1 MLMERNGIDKLK
13 KVSIIL
19 PLVVAVI
26 FNSSVAAIDRENNS
40 KLSCGIDS
48 YYVKDMV
55 AQDNHIWLLLHDNS
69 IGKDAVACINEK
81 TLELQACYRSG
92 EDLEDEMIIQNMSVQ
107 PNGSVWLDLFY
118 PKNPKGLQY
127 SLFILQD
134 NVNVAA
140 ASNVVL
146 CENIALWENGSSL
159 CYWDSDEIVKSVDI
173 PADTEPYAIS
183 ALNGRP
189 CFVDAYTGKVF
200 LLNEH
205 GKWINQYS
213 IPVSDN
219 KVLPQ
224 GFVDFYASMTSCG
237 NEVYLSYLVGPEK
250 SNSLNRGGLV
260 RLSDGKRLG
269 DTAGLIVHAKKQN
282 DDSVQLYMTNGFSD
296 NSKLKEYQQLSIKS
310 DTITEARAFQQDG
323 DNTAIY
329 LPAEWQYRDNLGR
342 LWGWSETIRNSITCI
357 DTDSLTDTDSKFS
370 ASTDYYGFL
379 DADESA
385 WYGSQQQGVIKSVVQ
400 LGIMNGYTDG
410 TFHPIGNITLSE
422 AIKMAAVVHATCNN
436 QTISFSASDGGKWY
450 DAYLNYCV
458 KNRIVS
464 SDEYSS
470 LDAYATRAQ
479 IAHIFAKA
487 TSDFAVVNDIDYDY
501 IPDVSERSEYADE
514 ILALYRAGIST
525 GDERTRAFRPSDTI
539 TRAEAAAIISRVA
552 LPTTRIK
559 IV

>member
-1 MLMERNGIDKLK
+1 MERSGIDKLK
-13 KVSIIL
+13 KACIIL

-48 YYVKDMV
+48 YYVKDMIS
-55 AQDNHIWLLLHDNS
+55 QDDHIWLLLHDSS
-69 IGKDAVACINEK
+69 IDKDAVACINEK

-146 CENIALWENGSSL
+146 CENVALWENGSSL

-173 PADTEPYAIS
+173 PAGTEPYAIS

-219 KVLPQ
+219 MVLPQ
-224 GFVDFYASMTSCG
+224 EFVNFYASMTSCG

-310 DTITEARAFQQDG
+310 DTITKVRAFQQGG
-323 DNTAIY
+323 DNAAIY
-329 LPAEWQYRDNLGR
+329 LPAEWQYMDNLGR
-342 LWGWSETIRNSITCI
+342 LWGWSEKIRNSITCI
-357 DTDSLTDTDSKFS
+357 DTDSLTDSDTKFS
-370 ASTDYYGFL
+370 TSTDYYGFL

-436 QTISFSASDGGKWY
+436 QRISFSASDDGKWY

-464 SDEYSS
+464 SGEYSS

-514 ILALYRAGIST
+514 ILALYRAGILT

>member
-1 MLMERNGIDKLK
+1 MERNGIDKLK
-13 KVSIIL
+13 KACIIL

-26 FNSSVAAIDRENNS
+26 FNSSVAAIDCENNS

-48 YYVKDMV
+48 YYVKDII
-55 AQDNHIWLLLHDNS
+55 AQDNHIWFLLHDNS
-69 IGKDAVACINEK
+69 IGKDAVACINET

-146 CENIALWENGSSL
+146 CENVALWENGSSL

-224 GFVDFYASMTSCG
+224 EFVNFYASMTSCG

-501 IPDVSERSEYADE
+501 ISDVSERSEYADE
-514 ILALYRAGIST
+514 ILALYRAGILT

>member
-1 MLMERNGIDKLK
+1 MERNGIDKLK
-13 KVSIIL
+13 KACIIL

-92 EDLEDEMIIQNMSVQ
+92 EDLEDEMIVQNMSVQ

-118 PKNPKGLQY
+118 PKNPKCSQY

-224 GFVDFYASMTSCG
+224 EFVNFYASMTSCG

-250 SNSLNRGGLV
+250 SNSLNAGGLV

-310 DTITEARAFQQDG
+310 DAITKVRAFQQDG
-323 DNTAIY
+323 DNAAIY

-357 DTDSLTDTDSKFS
+357 DTDSLIDSDTKFS
-370 ASTDYYGFL
+370 TSTDYYGFL

-470 LDAYATRAQ
+470 LDAHATRAQ

-514 ILALYRAGIST
+514 ILALYRAGILT

>member
-1 MLMERNGIDKLK
+1 MERNGIDKLK
-13 KVSIIL
+13 KACIIL

-40 KLSCGIDS
+40 KLSCEIDS
-48 YYVKDMV
+48 YYVKDMI
-55 AQDNHIWLLLHDNS
+55 AQDDHIWLLLHDSS
-69 IGKDAVACINEK
+69 IDKDAVACINEK

-146 CENIALWENGSSL
+146 CENVALWENGSSL

-224 GFVDFYASMTSCG
+224 EFVNFYASMTSCG

-310 DTITEARAFQQDG
+310 DAITKVRAFQQDG
-323 DNTAIY
+323 DNAAIY

-501 IPDVSERSEYADE
+501 ISDVSERSEYADE
-514 ILALYRAGIST
+514 ILALYRAGILT

>member
-1 MLMERNGIDKLK
+1 MERNGIDKLK
-13 KVSIIL
+13 KACIIL

-48 YYVKDMV
+48 YYVKDMI
-55 AQDNHIWLLLHDNS
+55 AQDDHIWLLLHDSS
-69 IGKDAVACINEK
+69 IDKDAVACINEK

-118 PKNPKGLQY
+118 PKNPKGSQY

-146 CENIALWENGSSL
+146 CENVALWENGSSL

-224 GFVDFYASMTSCG
+224 EFVNFYASMTSCG

-269 DTAGLIVHAKKQN
+269 DTAGLIAHAKKQN

-501 IPDVSERSEYADE
+501 ISDVSERSEYADE
-514 ILALYRAGIST
+514 ILALYRAGILT

>member
-1 MLMERNGIDKLK
+1 MERNRIDKLK
-13 KVSIIL
+13 KACIIL
-19 PLVVAVI
+19 LLVVAVI
-26 FNSSVAAIDRENNS
+26 FNSSVAAIDCEKNS

-48 YYVKDMV
+48 YYVKDMI

-118 PKNPKGLQY
+118 PKNPKCSQY

-146 CENIALWENGSSL
+146 CENVALWENGSSL

-224 GFVDFYASMTSCG
+224 EFVNFYASMTSCG

-250 SNSLNRGGLV
+250 SNSLNAGGLV

-310 DTITEARAFQQDG
+310 DTITEVRAFQQDG
-323 DNTAIY
+323 DNAAIY

-357 DTDSLTDTDSKFS
+357 DTDSLTDSDTKFS
-370 ASTDYYGFL
+370 TSTDYYGFL

-487 TSDFAVVNDIDYDY
+487 TSDFAVVNDVDYDY

-514 ILALYRAGIST
+514 ILALYRAGILT

>member
-1 MLMERNGIDKLK
+1 MERNGIDKLK
-13 KVSIIL
+13 KACIIL

-48 YYVKDMV
+48 YYVKDMI
-55 AQDNHIWLLLHDNS
+55 AQDDHIWLLLHDSS
-69 IGKDAVACINEK
+69 IDKDAVACINEK

-146 CENIALWENGSSL
+146 CENVALWENGSSL

-224 GFVDFYASMTSCG
+224 EFVNFYASMTSCG

-310 DTITEARAFQQDG
+310 DTITKVRAFQQGG
-323 DNTAIY
+323 DNAAIY

-501 IPDVSERSEYADE
+501 ISDVSERSEYADE
-514 ILALYRAGIST
+514 ILALYRAGILT

>member
-1 MLMERNGIDKLK
+1 MERNGIDKLK
-13 KVSIIL
+13 KACIIL

-48 YYVKDMV
+48 YYVKDMI
-55 AQDNHIWLLLHDNS
+55 AQDDHIWLLLHDNS

-118 PKNPKGLQY
+118 PKNPKGSQY
-127 SLFILQD
+127 SFFILQD

-146 CENIALWENGSSL
+146 CENVALWGNGGSL

-173 PADTEPYAIS
+173 PASTEPYAIS

-224 GFVDFYASMTSCG
+224 EFVNFYASMTSCG

-357 DTDSLTDTDSKFS
+357 DTDSLTDSDTKFS
-370 ASTDYYGFL
+370 TSTDYYGFL

-436 QTISFSASDGGKWY
+436 QTISFSASDGGEWY

-487 TSDFAVVNDIDYDY
+487 TSDFAVVNDVDYDY

-514 ILALYRAGIST
+514 ILALYRAGILT
-525 GDERTRAFRPSDTI
+525 GDERTRAFRPFDTI

>member
-1 MLMERNGIDKLK
+1 MERNGIDKLK
-13 KVSIIL
+13 KACIIL

-48 YYVKDMV
+48 YYVKDMI
-55 AQDNHIWLLLHDNS
+55 AQDDHIWLLLHDSS
-69 IGKDAVACINEK
+69 IDKDAVACINEK

-118 PKNPKGLQY
+118 PKNPKGSQY

-146 CENIALWENGSSL
+146 CENVALWENGSSL

-224 GFVDFYASMTSCG
+224 EFVNFYASMTSCG

-310 DTITEARAFQQDG
+310 DTITEVRAFQQGG
-323 DNTAIY
+323 DNAAIY

-357 DTDSLTDTDSKFS
+357 DTDSLTDSDSKFS

-514 ILALYRAGIST
+514 ILALYRAGILT

>member
-1 MLMERNGIDKLK
+1 MERNGIDKLK
-13 KVSIIL
+13 KACIIL

-118 PKNPKGLQY
+118 PKNPKCSQY

-224 GFVDFYASMTSCG
+224 EFVNFYASMTSCG

-250 SNSLNRGGLV
+250 SNSLNTGGLV

-310 DTITEARAFQQDG
+310 DTITKVRAFQQGG
-323 DNTAIY
+323 DNAAIY
-329 LPAEWQYRDNLGR
+329 LPAEWQYMDNLGR

-357 DTDSLTDTDSKFS
+357 DTDSLTDSDTKFS
-370 ASTDYYGFL
+370 TSTDYYGFL

-479 IAHIFAKA
+479 IAHFFAKA
-487 TSDFAVVNDIDYDY
+487 TSDFAVVNDVDYDY

-514 ILALYRAGIST
+514 ILSLYRAGILT

-552 LPTTRIK
+552 LPTMRIK

>member
-1 MLMERNGIDKLK
+1 MERNGIDKLK
-13 KVSIIL
+13 KACIIL

-48 YYVKDMV
+48 YYVKDMI
-55 AQDNHIWLLLHDNS
+55 AQDDHIWLLLHDSS

-224 GFVDFYASMTSCG
+224 EFVDFYASMTSCG

>member
-1 MLMERNGIDKLK
+1 MERNGIDKLK
-13 KVSIIL
+13 KACLIL

-48 YYVKDMV
+48 YYVKDMI
-55 AQDNHIWLLLHDNS
+55 AQDDHIWLLLHDSS
-69 IGKDAVACINEK
+69 IDKDAVACINEK

-118 PKNPKGLQY
+118 PKNPKGSQY

-146 CENIALWENGSSL
+146 CENVALWENGSSL

-224 GFVDFYASMTSCG
+224 EFVNFYASMTSCG

-501 IPDVSERSEYADE
+501 ISDVSERSEYADE
-514 ILALYRAGIST
+514 ILALYRAGILT

>member
-1 MLMERNGIDKLK
+1 MERNGIDKLK
-13 KVSIIL
+13 KACIIL

-48 YYVKDMV
+48 YYVKDMI
-55 AQDNHIWLLLHDNS
+55 AQDDHIWLLLHDSS
-69 IGKDAVACINEK
+69 IDKDAVACINEK

-118 PKNPKGLQY
+118 PKNPKGSQY

-146 CENIALWENGSSL
+146 CENVALWENGSSL

-224 GFVDFYASMTSCG
+224 EFVNFYASMTSCG

-310 DTITEARAFQQDG
+310 DTITKVRAFQQDG

-501 IPDVSERSEYADE
+501 ISDVSERSEYADE
-514 ILALYRAGIST
+514 ILALYRAGILT

>member
-1 MLMERNGIDKLK
+1 MERSGIDKLK
-13 KVSIIL
+13 KACIIL

-48 YYVKDMV
+48 YYVKDMI
-55 AQDNHIWLLLHDNS
+55 AQDDHIWLLLHDSS
-69 IGKDAVACINEK
+69 IDKDAVACINEK

-118 PKNPKGLQY
+118 PKNPKGSQY

-146 CENIALWENGSSL
+146 CENVALWENGSSL

-224 GFVDFYASMTSCG
+224 EFVNFYASMTSCG

-310 DTITEARAFQQDG
+310 DTITKVRVFQQGG
-323 DNTAIY
+323 DNAAIY
-329 LPAEWQYRDNLGR
+329 LPAEWQYTDNLGR
-342 LWGWSETIRNSITCI
+342 LWGWSEKIRNSITCI
-357 DTDSLTDTDSKFS
+357 DTDSLTDSDTKFS
-370 ASTDYYGFL
+370 TSTDYYGFL

-436 QTISFSASDGGKWY
+436 QSISFSASDGGKWY

-464 SDEYSS
+464 NGEYSS

-514 ILALYRAGIST
+514 ILALYRAGILT

>member
-1 MLMERNGIDKLK
+1 MERNGIDKLK
-13 KVSIIL
+13 KACIIL

-48 YYVKDMV
+48 YYVKDMI
-55 AQDNHIWLLLHDNS
+55 AQDDHIWLLLHDNS
-69 IGKDAVACINEK
+69 IDKDAVACINEK

-118 PKNPKGLQY
+118 PKNPKGSQY

-146 CENIALWENGSSL
+146 CENVALWENGSSL

-224 GFVDFYASMTSCG
+224 EFVNFYASMTSCG

-400 LGIMNGYTDG
+400 LDIMNGYTDG

-514 ILALYRAGIST
+514 ILALYRAGILT

>member
-1 MLMERNGIDKLK
+1 MERSGIDKLK
-13 KVSIIL
+13 KACIIL

-48 YYVKDMV
+48 YYVKDMI
-55 AQDNHIWLLLHDNS
+55 AQDDHIWLLLHDSS
-69 IGKDAVACINEK
+69 IDKDAVACINEK

-118 PKNPKGLQY
+118 PKNPKGSQY

-146 CENIALWENGSSL
+146 CENVALWENGSSL

-224 GFVDFYASMTSCG
+224 EFVNFYASMTSCG

-342 LWGWSETIRNSITCI
+342 LWGWSEKIRNSITCI
-357 DTDSLTDTDSKFS
+357 DTDSLTDSDTKFS
-370 ASTDYYGFL
+370 TSTDYYGFL

-436 QTISFSASDGGKWY
+436 QSISFSASDGGKWY

-464 SDEYSS
+464 NGEYSS

-514 ILALYRAGIST
+514 ILALYRAGILT

>member
-1 MLMERNGIDKLK
+1 MERKGIDKLK

-118 PKNPKGLQY
+118 PKNPKCSQY

-189 CFVDAYTGKVF
+189 CFVDTYTGKVF

-224 GFVDFYASMTSCG
+224 EFVNFYASMTSCG

-250 SNSLNRGGLV
+250 SNSLNTGGLV

-310 DTITEARAFQQDG
+310 DTITKVRALQQDG
-323 DNTAIY
+323 DNAAIY
-329 LPAEWQYRDNLGR
+329 LPAEWQYMDNLGR
-342 LWGWSETIRNSITCI
+342 LWGWSEKIRNSITCI
-357 DTDSLTDTDSKFS
+357 DMDSLTDSDTKFS
-370 ASTDYYGFL
+370 TSTDYYGFL

-436 QTISFSASDGGKWY
+436 QRISFSASDDGKWY
-450 DAYLNYCV
+450 DAYLNCCV

-470 LDAYATRAQ
+470 LDAHATRAQ

-501 IPDVSERSEYADE
+501 IPDVSERSEYADV
-514 ILALYRAGIST
+514 ILALYRAGILT

>member
-48 YYVKDMV
+48 YYVKDMI
-55 AQDNHIWLLLHDNS
+55 AQDDHIWFLLHDSS
-69 IGKDAVACINEK
+69 IDKDAVACINEK

-92 EDLEDEMIIQNMSVQ
+92 KDLEDEMIVQNMSVQ

-118 PKNPKGLQY
+118 PKNPKGSQY

-146 CENIALWENGSSL
+146 CENVALWGNGGSL

-173 PADTEPYAIS
+173 PAGTEPYAIS

-224 GFVDFYASMTSCG
+224 EFVNFYAFMTSCG

-310 DTITEARAFQQDG
+310 DTITEVRAFQQGG
-323 DNTAIY
+323 DNAAIY

-357 DTDSLTDTDSKFS
+357 DTDSLTDSDTKFS
-370 ASTDYYGFL
+370 TSTDYYGFL

-514 ILALYRAGIST
+514 ILALYRAGILT

>member
-1 MLMERNGIDKLK
+1 MERNGIDKLK
-13 KVSIIL
+13 KACIIL

-48 YYVKDMV
+48 YYVKDMI
-55 AQDNHIWLLLHDNS
+55 AQDDHIWLLLHDSS
-69 IGKDAVACINEK
+69 IDKDAVACINEK

-118 PKNPKGLQY
+118 PKNPKGSQY

-146 CENIALWENGSSL
+146 CENVALWENGSSL

-224 GFVDFYASMTSCG
+224 EFVNFYASMTSCG

-310 DTITEARAFQQDG
+310 DTITKVRVFQQGG
-323 DNTAIY
+323 DNAAIY
-329 LPAEWQYRDNLGR
+329 LPAEWQYTDNLGR
-342 LWGWSETIRNSITCI
+342 LWGWSEKIRNSITCI
-357 DTDSLTDTDSKFS
+357 DTDSLTDSDTKFS
-370 ASTDYYGFL
+370 TSTDYYGFL

-501 IPDVSERSEYADE
+501 ISDVSERSEYADE
-514 ILALYRAGIST
+514 ILALYRAGILT

>member
-1 MLMERNGIDKLK
+1 MERSGIDKLK
-13 KVSIIL
+13 KACIIL

-48 YYVKDMV
+48 YYVKDMI
-55 AQDNHIWLLLHDNS
+55 AQDDHIWLLLHDSS
-69 IGKDAVACINEK
+69 IDKDAVACINEK

-92 EDLEDEMIIQNMSVQ
+92 EDLKDEMIIQNMSVQ

-146 CENIALWENGSSL
+146 CENVALWENGSSL

-173 PADTEPYAIS
+173 PAGTEPYAIS

-219 KVLPQ
+219 MVLPQ
-224 GFVDFYASMTSCG
+224 EFVNFYASMTSCG

-310 DTITEARAFQQDG
+310 DTITKVRAFQQGG
-323 DNTAIY
+323 DNAAIY
-329 LPAEWQYRDNLGR
+329 LPAEWQYMDNLGR
-342 LWGWSETIRNSITCI
+342 LWGWSEKIRNSITCI
-357 DTDSLTDTDSKFS
+357 DTDSLTDSDTKFS
-370 ASTDYYGFL
+370 TSTDYYGFL

-436 QTISFSASDGGKWY
+436 QRISFSASDDGKWY

-464 SDEYSS
+464 SGEYSS

-514 ILALYRAGIST
+514 ILALYRAGILT

-539 TRAEAAAIISRVA
+539 TRAEVAAIISRVA

>member
-1 MLMERNGIDKLK
+1 MERNGIDKLK
-13 KVSIIL
+13 KSCIIL

-48 YYVKDMV
+48 YYVKDMI
-55 AQDNHIWLLLHDNS
+55 AQDDHIWLLLHDSS
-69 IGKDAVACINEK
+69 IDKDAVACINEK

-118 PKNPKGLQY
+118 PKNPKGSQY

-146 CENIALWENGSSL
+146 CENVALWENGSSL

-224 GFVDFYASMTSCG
+224 EFVNFYASMTSCG

-501 IPDVSERSEYADE
+501 ISDVSERSEYADE
-514 ILALYRAGIST
+514 ILALYRVGILT

>member
-1 MLMERNGIDKLK
+1 MERNGIDKLK
-13 KVSIIL
+13 KACIIL
-19 PLVVAVI
+19 PLGVAVI

-48 YYVKDMV
+48 FYVKDMI
-55 AQDNHIWLLLHDNS
+55 AQDDHIWLLLHDSS
-69 IGKDAVACINEK
+69 IDKDAVACINEK

-118 PKNPKGLQY
+118 PKNPKGSQY

-146 CENIALWENGSSL
+146 CENVALWENGSSL

-224 GFVDFYASMTSCG
+224 EFVNFYASMTSCG

-260 RLSDGKRLG
+260 RLSDGNRLG

-501 IPDVSERSEYADE
+501 ISDVSERSEYADE
-514 ILALYRAGIST
+514 ILALYRAGILT

>member
-1 MLMERNGIDKLK
+1 MERNGIDKLK
-13 KVSIIL
+13 KACIIL

-118 PKNPKGLQY
+118 PKNPKCSQY

-173 PADTEPYAIS
+173 PA
-183 ALNGRP
+183 
-189 CFVDAYTGKVF
+189 
-200 LLNEH
+200 
-205 GKWINQYS
+205 
-213 IPVSDN
+213 
-219 KVLPQ
+219 
-224 GFVDFYASMTSCG
+224 
-237 NEVYLSYLVGPEK
+237 
-250 SNSLNRGGLV
+250 
-260 RLSDGKRLG
+260 
-269 DTAGLIVHAKKQN
+269 GLIVHAKKQN

-310 DTITEARAFQQDG
+310 DTITKVRALQQDG
-323 DNTAIY
+323 DNAAIY
-329 LPAEWQYRDNLGR
+329 LPAEWQYMDNLGR
-342 LWGWSETIRNSITCI
+342 LWGWSEKIRNSITCI
-357 DTDSLTDTDSKFS
+357 DMDSLTDSDTKFS
-370 ASTDYYGFL
+370 TSTDYYGFL

-436 QTISFSASDGGKWY
+436 QRISFSASDDGKWY

-470 LDAYATRAQ
+470 LDAHATRAQ

-501 IPDVSERSEYADE
+501 IPDVSERSEYADV
-514 ILALYRAGIST
+514 ILALYRAGILT

>member
-1 MLMERNGIDKLK
+1 MERNGIDKLK
-13 KVSIIL
+13 KACIIL

-55 AQDNHIWLLLHDNS
+55 AQDNHMWLLLHDNS

-118 PKNPKGLQY
+118 PKNPKGSQY

-146 CENIALWENGSSL
+146 CENVALWENGSSL

-224 GFVDFYASMTSCG
+224 EFVNFYASMTSCG

-250 SNSLNRGGLV
+250 SNSLNTGGLV

-310 DTITEARAFQQDG
+310 DTITEVRAFQQDG

-436 QTISFSASDGGKWY
+436 QTISFSTSDGGKWY

-514 ILALYRAGIST
+514 ILALYRAGILT

>member
-1 MLMERNGIDKLK
+1 MERNGIDKLK
-13 KVSIIL
+13 KACIIL

-48 YYVKDMV
+48 YYVKDMI
-55 AQDNHIWLLLHDNS
+55 AQDNHIWFLLNDNS
-69 IGKDAVACINEK
+69 IDKDAVACINEK

-118 PKNPKGLQY
+118 PKNPKGSQY

-146 CENIALWENGSSL
+146 CENVALWENGSSL

-224 GFVDFYASMTSCG
+224 EFVNFYASMTSCG

-436 QTISFSASDGGKWY
+436 QTISFSAADGGKWY

-514 ILALYRAGIST
+514 ILALYRAGILT

>member
-1 MLMERNGIDKLK
+1 MERNGIDKLK
-13 KVSIIL
+13 KACIIL

-48 YYVKDMV
+48 YYVKDMI
-55 AQDNHIWLLLHDNS
+55 AQDDHIWLLLHDSS
-69 IGKDAVACINEK
+69 IDKDAVACINEK

-118 PKNPKGLQY
+118 PKNPKGSQY

-224 GFVDFYASMTSCG
+224 EFVDFYASMTSCG

>member
-1 MLMERNGIDKLK
+1 MERNGIDKLK
-13 KVSIIL
+13 KACIIL

-26 FNSSVAAIDRENNS
+26 FNSSVAAIDCENNS

-48 YYVKDMV
+48 YYVKDMI
-55 AQDNHIWLLLHDNS
+55 AQDDHIWLLLHDNS

-92 EDLEDEMIIQNMSVQ
+92 EDLEDEMIVQNMSVQ

-118 PKNPKGLQY
+118 PKNPKCSQY

-224 GFVDFYASMTSCG
+224 EFVNFYASMTSCG

-310 DTITEARAFQQDG
+310 DAITKVRAFQQDG
-323 DNTAIY
+323 DNAAIY
-329 LPAEWQYRDNLGR
+329 LPAEWQYMDNLGR

-514 ILALYRAGIST
+514 ILALYRAGILT

>member
-1 MLMERNGIDKLK
+1 MERNGIDKLK
-13 KVSIIL
+13 KACIIL

-48 YYVKDMV
+48 YYVKDMI
-55 AQDNHIWLLLHDNS
+55 AQDDHIWLLLHDSS
-69 IGKDAVACINEK
+69 IDKDAVACINEK

-146 CENIALWENGSSL
+146 CENVALWENGSSL

-224 GFVDFYASMTSCG
+224 EFVNFYASMTSCG

-296 NSKLKEYQQLSIKS
+296 NSKLKEHQQLSIKS
-310 DTITEARAFQQDG
+310 DAITEARAFQQDG

-487 TSDFAVVNDIDYDY
+487 TSDFAVVNDVDYDY

-514 ILALYRAGIST
+514 ILALYRAGILT
-525 GDERTRAFRPSDTI
+525 GDERTRAFRPFDTI

>member
-1 MLMERNGIDKLK
+1 MERNGIDKLK
-13 KVSIIL
+13 KACIIL

-48 YYVKDMV
+48 YYVKDMI
-55 AQDNHIWLLLHDNS
+55 AQDDHIWLLLHDSS
-69 IGKDAVACINEK
+69 IDKDAVACINEK

-118 PKNPKGLQY
+118 PKNPKGSQY

-146 CENIALWENGSSL
+146 CENVALWENGSSL

-183 ALNGRP
+183 ALIGRA
-189 CFVDAYTGKVF
+189 CFVDAYTGYVF
-200 LLNEH
+200 LLNVH

-224 GFVDFYASMTSCG
+224 EFVNFYASMTSCG

-501 IPDVSERSEYADE
+501 ISDVSERSEYADE
-514 ILALYRAGIST
+514 ILALYRAGILT

>member
-1 MLMERNGIDKLK
+1 MERNGIDKLK
-13 KVSIIL
+13 KACIIL

-26 FNSSVAAIDRENNS
+26 FNSSVTAIDRENNS

-48 YYVKDMV
+48 YYVKDMI
-55 AQDNHIWLLLHDNS
+55 AQDDHIWFLLHDSS
-69 IGKDAVACINEK
+69 IDKDAVACINEK

-118 PKNPKGLQY
+118 PKNPKCSQY

-146 CENIALWENGSSL
+146 CENIALWENESSL

-224 GFVDFYASMTSCG
+224 EFVNFYASMTSCG

-250 SNSLNRGGLV
+250 SNSLNAGGLV

-296 NSKLKEYQQLSIKS
+296 NSTLKEYQQLSIKS

-323 DNTAIY
+323 DNAAIY

-357 DTDSLTDTDSKFS
+357 DTDSLTDSDTKFS
-370 ASTDYYGFL
+370 TSTDYYGFL

-436 QTISFSASDGGKWY
+436 QSISFSASDGGKWY

-514 ILALYRAGIST
+514 ILALYRAGILT

>member
-1 MLMERNGIDKLK
+1 MERNGIDKLK
-13 KVSIIL
+13 KACIIL

-48 YYVKDMV
+48 YYVKDMI
-55 AQDNHIWLLLHDNS
+55 AQDDHIWLLLHDSS
-69 IGKDAVACINEK
+69 IDKDAVACINEK

-92 EDLEDEMIIQNMSVQ
+92 KDLEDEMIIQNMSVQ

-118 PKNPKGLQY
+118 PKNPKGSQY

-146 CENIALWENGSSL
+146 CENVALWENGSSL

-173 PADTEPYAIS
+173 PASTEPYAIS

-224 GFVDFYASMTSCG
+224 EFVNFYASMTSCG

-501 IPDVSERSEYADE
+501 IPDVSERSEYADK
-514 ILALYRAGIST
+514 ILALYRAGILT

>member
-1 MLMERNGIDKLK
+1 MERSGIDKLK
-13 KVSIIL
+13 KACIIL

-55 AQDNHIWLLLHDNS
+55 AQDNHMWLLLHDNS

-118 PKNPKGLQY
+118 PKNPKCSQY

-224 GFVDFYASMTSCG
+224 EFVNFYASMTSCG

-357 DTDSLTDTDSKFS
+357 DTDSLTDSDTKFS
-370 ASTDYYGFL
+370 TSTDYYGFL

-501 IPDVSERSEYADE
+501 ISDVSERSEYADE
-514 ILALYRAGIST
+514 ILALYRAGILT

>member
-1 MLMERNGIDKLK
+1 MERNRIDKLK
-13 KVSIIL
+13 KACIIL

-26 FNSSVAAIDRENNS
+26 FNSSVAAIDCENNS

-48 YYVKDMV
+48 YYVKDMI
-55 AQDNHIWLLLHDNS
+55 AQDDHIWLLLHDNS
-69 IGKDAVACINEK
+69 IDKDAVACINEK

-118 PKNPKGLQY
+118 PKNPKCSQY

-200 LLNEH
+200 LLNDH
-205 GKWINQYS
+205 GKWINQYNV
-213 IPVSDN
+213 PVSDN

-224 GFVDFYASMTSCG
+224 EFVNFYASMTSCG

-250 SNSLNRGGLV
+250 SNSLNTGGLV

-310 DTITEARAFQQDG
+310 DTITKVRAFQQDG

-342 LWGWSETIRNSITCI
+342 LWGWSEAIRNSITCI

-514 ILALYRAGIST
+514 ILALYRAGILT

>member
-1 MLMERNGIDKLK
+1 MERNGIDKLK
-13 KVSIIL
+13 KACIIL

-48 YYVKDMV
+48 YYVKDMI
-55 AQDNHIWLLLHDNS
+55 AQDDHIWLLLHDSS
-69 IGKDAVACINEK
+69 IDKDAVACINEK

-118 PKNPKGLQY
+118 PKNPKGSQY

-146 CENIALWENGSSL
+146 CENVALWENGSSL

-200 LLNEH
+200 LLNDH

-224 GFVDFYASMTSCG
+224 EFVNFYASMTSCG

-514 ILALYRAGIST
+514 ILALYRAGILT

>member
-1 MLMERNGIDKLK
+1 MERNGIDKLK
-13 KVSIIL
+13 KACIIL

-48 YYVKDMV
+48 YYVKDMI
-55 AQDNHIWLLLHDNS
+55 AQDDHIWLLLHDSS
-69 IGKDAVACINEK
+69 IDKDAVACINEK

-146 CENIALWENGSSL
+146 CENVALWENGSSL

-224 GFVDFYASMTSCG
+224 EFVNFYASMTSCG

-514 ILALYRAGIST
+514 ILALYRAGILT